1 MNIDEI
7 RKMDASSLLKE
18 VDQFKKDLFNL
29 KLNLAVGQAK
39 DYSQL
44 KKIRINIA
52 RCLTVLNQKIKK

>member
-7 RKMDASSLLKE
+7 RKMDASSLLRE
-18 VDQFKKDLFNL
+18 VDQLKKDIFNL

-52 RCLTVLNQKIKK
+52 RCLTVLNQKRNK

>member
-7 RKMDASSLLKE
+7 RKMDVGSLLKE
-18 VDQFKKDLFNL
+18 VDQFKKDIFNL

-52 RCLTVLNQKIKK
+52 RCLTVLNQKRKK